1 MLSRTRGLAK
11 NRHTVPQ
18 EEEAAMET
26 MQIISQLTDV
36 VPSEPAVLT
45 IGFFD
50 GVHRGHQQVIRHATD
65 CAVQQGARARLL
77 TFWPHP
83 QRVLHPEKPK
93 PLLTTLEEKLE
104 LLAVLGGLDTVVIM
118 PFTAEL
124 ALLTPREYLERL
136 RSHFQLRTLIVGA
149 DFALGHN
156 RTGNITW
163 LQNAGKELNFTVET
177 FTITAG
183 DSRISST
190 RIRELVAAGRIEE
203 AADLLGRPYNLVGR
217 VIRRNRR
224 GYKREFPT
232 ANLLLD
238 PVKLLPA
245 NGVYAVHVRLPD
257 DERASRLGVAYV
269 TRRPNSREEN
279 PAHVEV
285 HLLDVRIDLYGH
297 KLGIEFVAWLGKEQH
312 FHSIQA
318 RQAQMRV
325 DVDRVRRLLT
335 VPPL

>member
-1 MLSRTRGLAK
+1 MR
-11 NRHTVPQ
+11 
-18 EEEAAMET
+18 T
-26 MQIISQLTDV
+26 MQIISQLTNIV
-36 VPSEPAVLT
+36 SCEPTVLT

-50 GVHRGHQQVIRHATD
+50 GVHRGHQHVIRHMIN
-65 CAVQQGARARLL
+65 CAVQQGARAQLV

-104 LLAVLGGLDTVVIM
+104 LLAALGGLDTVVVM

-124 ALLTPREYLERL
+124 ARLTPREYLERL
-136 RSHFQLRTLIVGA
+136 RSHFQLQTLIVGA

-163 LQNAGKELNFTVET
+163 LQNAGKELSFTVET

-217 VIRRNRR
+217 VIRGNRR
-224 GYKREFPT
+224 GYEREFPT

-245 NGVYAVHVRLPD
+245 NGVYAVRVRLPD

-269 TRRPNSREEN
+269 SRRPNLREEN
-279 PAHVEV
+279 PVYVEV
-285 HLLDVRIDLYGH
+285 HLLDVHIDLYGH
-297 KLGIEFVAWLGKEQH
+297 KLEIEFVAGLGEEQH

-335 VPPL
+335 TPPL